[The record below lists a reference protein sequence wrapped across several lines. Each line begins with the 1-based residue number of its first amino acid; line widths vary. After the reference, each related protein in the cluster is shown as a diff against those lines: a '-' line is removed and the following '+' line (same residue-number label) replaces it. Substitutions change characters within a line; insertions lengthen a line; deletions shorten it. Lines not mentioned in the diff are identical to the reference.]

1 MFITEYYIV
10 LGIRLKTNKNS
21 NENPDLPMD
30 IQNLA
35 HEPKFLDFSQMSV
48 IAKKKCRTSK
58 RNP

>member
-30 IQNLA
+30 IQNLGR
-35 HEPKFLDFSQMSV
+35 EPKF
-48 IAKKKCRTSK
+48 
-58 RNP
+58 